1 MGLKKCLLA
10 LKLLVPVSMQAVG
23 LHFHAFSRFWT
34 VSRSTAKFGG
44 VYIYT
49 HFSVVSIWHAF
60 GFLQLWVPIGCLTFV
75 FLWPG
80 FSFTFGC
87 IFEFVFVHF
96 VASGAGKH

>member
-1 MGLKKCLLA
+1 MHFRDSGLCPDPLQNLVEYIHLFTFLL
-10 LKLLVPVSMQAVG
+10 
-23 LHFHAFSRFWT
+23 H
-34 VSRSTAKFGG
+34 
-44 VYIYT
+44 Y
-49 HFSVVSIWHAF
+49 SVFYIWHAF